1 MFEIGDRVVY
11 GIIGICEVE
20 DINQPPI
27 KGIDGKYYF
36 LQPVYDD
43 KGIIYAP
50 VDSNKVHIRPVMSK
64 EEAEH
69 ILDLSR
75 ECKGNEE
82 MNAKLT
88 ANLYDDMIKSQEP
101 LKLLH
106 LIRFLY
112 NVKNER
118 AKELRKMKSM
128 DSRILA
134 MSRKLLYGEM
144 AVALD
149 MDLDDMSDKLDEY
162 LSQK

>member
-11 GIIGICEVE
+11 GIAGVCEVE
-20 DINQPPI
+20 DINEPPI
-27 KGIDGKYYF
+27 KGIVGKYYF

-64 EEAEH
+64 DEADH
-69 ILDLSR
+69 VLDLSKG
-75 ECKGNEE
+75 CKQDEE
-82 MNAKLT
+82 LNAKIT
-88 ANLYDDMIKSQEP
+88 ANLYDEMIKSQEP

-106 LIRFLY
+106 MIRFLY

-118 AKELRKMKSM
+118 AKELRRMKSI
-128 DSRILA
+128 DSRMLVMA
-134 MSRKLLYGEM
+134 RKLLYGEM

-149 MDLDDMSDKLDEY
+149 MDLEEVSNELDKY
-162 LSQK
+162 LSIM